1 MCISAEISITAFVLC
16 SLTCIYL
23 YRRNRINDRWIAIA
37 FLYLGSM
44 QLLEYL
50 MWIDQECSGLNQI
63 ATDLGFIH
71 NILQPILSFSLAYL
85 MINKIPKWSYIPLI
99 LYIIYSL
106 PKIWAAKEKNQC
118 SKPCSEDNIGL
129 SWKYTNTDDSRIVW
143 LLFAIALSVPFF
155 LMKNKGHIYFLLIMI
170 IYFISH
176 FIAKN
181 RCSGSIIPSNGSWWC
196 LMAVFIPLSAIFIN

>member
-1 MCISAEISITAFVLC
+1 
-16 SLTCIYL
+16 
-23 YRRNRINDRWIAIA
+23 
-37 FLYLGSM
+37 M

-71 NILQPILSFSLAYL
+71 NILQPILSFFIAYL

-118 SKPCSEDNIGL
+118 SKPCSKDNIGL

-143 LLFAIALSVPFF
+143 LLFAIALSMPFF
-155 LMKNKGHIYFLLIMI
+155 LMKNKGYIYFLLIMI
-170 IYFISH
+170 IYFISY
-176 FIAKN
+176 FIALN